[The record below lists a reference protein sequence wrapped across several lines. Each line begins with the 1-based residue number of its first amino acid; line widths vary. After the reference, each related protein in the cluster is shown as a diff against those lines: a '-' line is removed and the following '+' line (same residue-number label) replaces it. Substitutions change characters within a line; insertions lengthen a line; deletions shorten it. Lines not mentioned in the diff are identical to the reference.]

1 MKNKF
6 LLVILFIIIGSV
18 FMVGCSQFL
27 EKIGFV
33 PPNSEEERV
42 GDKAPPGQGMVRVI
56 IGFEKP
62 PQAAEQALIKGAGGK
77 IKTTYR
83 MIPAIAAQVPEKAIE
98 ALKKNP
104 NVTEIEMDTK
114 VYAYEVNSNWGIEA
128 IGADIAHANNF
139 LGDGIEVAVI
149 DTGIDY
155 WHGELSSIYAGGYNF
170 VNLDNDPADD
180 NGHGTHVAGIIAANN
195 QAIGVAPN
203 VALYALKAL
212 DAEGM
217 GYISDIIS
225 AIQWASDPN
234 GNGLADDRL
243 DIINMSFGAPIG
255 NIFLRLACHLAYR
268 DGLLLVAAAGNE
280 GGGSVGY
287 PAAYDRV
294 VAVSATDVYSQI
306 ASFSSTGP
314 EVELAAPGV
323 EIYSTLPDY
332 SCTLSGE
339 YGNGYGI
346 LSGTS
351 MACPHVVGAAALVW
365 GANSGWSNE
374 QVRSQLTSTAQDI
387 GLSSNEQ
394 GYGLV
399 DVAAALGLDEE
410 ADTTPPAQV
419 TGLTAIAV
427 SSSQIG
433 LSWVANTEDDLNHYN
448 IFRDNSLI
456 ESSTATS
463 YSDTGLTPSTSY
475 CYQVSAV
482 DTSGNEGTLSDQTCD
497 TAEDETPSYCTV
509 TFITGANGILI
520 GETTFSDILTGTPWN
535 EAVTVPTPEPNPG
548 YQFDAWTPSF
558 PTTVMESATYTANFI
573 EDSVADDEI
582 HVQDIAFA
590 KKGVNLFITVT
601 VFDGNNQPLSNV
613 EVDMK
618 LEFDSS
624 STLWNFNGTTDSE
637 GKVTFRLKKP
647 QSGEYT
653 ATVTDLILS
662 GYFWDK
668 ENDPNKTAT
677 YSF

>member
-27 EKIGFV
+27 EKIGSV

-42 GDKAPPGQGMVRVI
+42 GDKAPPDQGMVRVI
-56 IGFEKP
+56 IGFDKP

-83 MIPAIAAQVPEKAIE
+83 MIPAIAAQIPEKAIE

-104 NVTEIEMDTK
+104 NVTEIEMDTM
-114 VYAYEVNSNWGIEA
+114 VYAYEENSNWGIEA
-128 IGADIAHANNF
+128 IGADIAHANDF

-155 WHGELSSIYAGGYNF
+155 GHDELSSIYAGGYNF

-195 QAIGVAPN
+195 PDIGVAPN

-225 AIQWASDPN
+225 AIQWASDPD

-280 GGGSVGY
+280 GAVGY

-294 VAVSATDVYSQI
+294 VAVSAIDVNNQI

-332 SCTLSGE
+332 PCTLSGE
-339 YGNGYGI
+339 YGNEYGI

-387 GLSSNEQ
+387 MLSSNEQ

-419 TGLTAIAV
+419 TGLNAIAV
-427 SSSQIG
+427 SSSQID
-433 LSWVANTEDDLNHYN
+433 LSWDANNETDLNHYN
-448 IFRDNSLI
+448 IYRDNSLI

-482 DTSGNEGTLSDQTCD
+482 DTSGNEGVKSTQVCT
-497 TAEDETPSYCTV
+497 TTEDEENQYV
-509 TFITGANGILI
+509 TIIFIAGANGSLD
-520 GETTFSDILTGTPWN
+520 GTTEFEVQTGTMWS
-535 EAVTVPTPEPNPG
+535 EITVPTPEPNPG
-548 YQFDAWTPSF
+548 YQFDAWTPGF
-558 PTTVMESATYTANFI
+558 PTTVMESATYIANFI

-601 VFDGNNQPLSNV
+601 VFDGNDQPLSNV

-624 STLWNFNGTTDSE
+624 SNIWNFNGTTDSE

-647 QSGEYT
+647 RPGEYT
-653 ATVTDLILS
+653 ATVTNLILS
-662 GYFWDK
+662 GYTW
-668 ENDPNKTAT
+668 NDSSDVDNPADYTL
-677 YSF
+677 